1 VDVFRNLP
9 RVSWRGIIV
18 PVTERRASFGQEI
31 VKHKFAYRDDEIVE
45 GLGRLNLR
53 FEYTIPFRQDITK
66 GPYENLFLEVYPKF
80 LAACRDSSAGELTDP
95 VLGTFDARCE
105 QLNSISDVNRRDGDD
120 VQVTFVQSPPIDE
133 LAAFTMATMS
143 GFDGTVQ
150 QAKDFNTQVGPVP
163 QAQLAA
169 LGLGQYSG
177 QFDELTSSLNALDQ
191 LAGIGAQVQS
201 VYVDRIAATV
211 DRYTHAVNKV
221 ADVLEQANELLAS
234 PQNAPAI
241 RNARRLV
248 DALNRTK
255 NQAIF
260 PGRRIDTQVINQ
272 DMTVS
277 ALAQLLGITVAE
289 FIVLNPTAPLP
300 LVLAGTTVSYFQK

>member
-1 VDVFRNLP
+1 MDVFRNLP

-120 VQVTFVQSPPIDE
+120 VQVTFVQSPPIDQIAE
-133 LAAFTMATMS
+133 FVVAPMA
-143 GFDGTVQ
+143 GFDATVQ
-150 QAKDFNTQVGPVP
+150 QGKDFNSQVDPIS
-163 QAQLAA
+163 QAQLSA
-169 LGLGQYSG
+169 LGLGQFQG
-177 QFDELTSSLNALDQ
+177 DFDDLTSSIDALDQ
-191 LAGIGAQVQS
+191 IAGIGAMAQS
-201 VYVDRIAATV
+201 VYVDRAEAAIA
-211 DRYTHAVNKV
+211 RYEHQVNKV
-221 ADVLEQANELLAS
+221 ADVLEQANEKLSS

-248 DALNRTK
+248 DALNRTR
-255 NQAIF
+255 NQAAF
-260 PGRRIDTQVINQ
+260 PGQRVLTQVIGQ

-277 ALAQLLGITVAE
+277 AAAQFLGISVAE
-289 FIVLNPTAPLP
+289 FIILNPLASLP
-300 LVLAGTTVSYFQK
+300 LVLAGTTVSYLEK